1 MRLNQIQLLNYPVNQ
16 IWLNQIQLLNYC
28 SNLNT
33 NRNKEH
39 VNTKSHLSEWSH
51 IQNVTRYI
59 YITVS
64 SWTHSISTSIIMP
77 FSSKS
82 QQSTSQG
89 NSALS
94 AFSHSMLR
102 HLQADMHFSPFF
114 RQLHEADEQA
124 VLQPQRTTLRI
135 SSGAT
140 GKSVVTGTKWSP
152 SCFYPQLAGKSV
164 WHDSV
169 FHSTACKCTRSTR
182 K

>member
-1 MRLNQIQLLNYPVNQ
+1 MR
-16 IWLNQIQLLNYC
+16 LNQIQLLNYC

-39 VNTKSHLSEWSH
+39 VNSKSHLSAWSH
-51 IQNVTRYI
+51 IHNVMRHI

-64 SWTHSISTSIIMP
+64 SWTHSMSSSIIMP

-82 QQSTSQG
+82 QQSTTLG

-94 AFSHSMLR
+94 AFSHSMPR
-102 HLQADMHFSPFF
+102 HLQADMHFSFEFSPFF
-114 RQLHEADEQA
+114 RQLHKADEQA
-124 VLQPQRTTLRI
+124 VLQPQRTTSGI

-140 GKSVVTGTKWSP
+140 GRSVVTGTKWSP
-152 SCFYPQLAGKSV
+152 SCFHPQLAGKRKSV

-169 FHSTACKCTRSTR
+169 FHSTACKCTRSTW